1 MVSPNNTEL
10 PQQQATYE
18 RLTPPP
24 TPVIGTFPN
33 AETTQDQAQQEA
45 ELAGSALVVDTSP
58 SEAGTPEQE
67 NQDENPTQ
75 PAAMGA
81 STGAGSR
88 SNDEDSPVYL
98 PDPFTG
104 LFDNHP
110 VTKNARPTS
119 DDAFNPFDTKFR
131 PGEGFEPGSLNKRE
145 QDFEA
150 DFDSSQYHDEDFAS
164 PRDKGKQKEDIENES
179 TEPSSSDMAA
189 NQNNTAGDFED
200 QEPKPSDTTNDAAY
214 TPPSYE
220 EFRDTWHNCDRCGNI
235 LRCSFRTPQ
244 AQNDDEEV
252 DDEGISDEVEAQ
264 DEESNEQPQ
273 YGA

>member
-1 MVSPNNTEL
+1 MVSSNKMEL

-18 RLTPPP
+18 RVTPPP
-24 TPVIGTFPN
+24 TPAIGTFPN
-33 AETTQDQAQQEA
+33 AETTKDQAQQA
-45 ELAGSALVVDTSP
+45 TELPVSALAVDTSP

-67 NQDENPTQ
+67 NQDETAMQ
-75 PAAMGA
+75 PAAMGT
-81 STGAGSR
+81 SMGAGSR

-110 VTKNARPTS
+110 VTKNVRPTS
-119 DDAFNPFDTKFR
+119 DDACNPFDTKFR
-131 PGEGFEPGSLNKRE
+131 PGEGFEPGSLNKEE

-150 DFDSSQYHDEDFAS
+150 DFDPSQYHDGDFAS
-164 PRDKGKQKEDIENES
+164 PRDKGKQKEDVENES
-179 TEPSSSDMAA
+179 IEPSNLDIAA

-200 QEPKPSDTTNDAAY
+200 QEPKPSDTTNNGTY

-220 EFRDTWHNCDRCGNI
+220 EFHDTWHNCDRCGNI

-244 AQNDDEEV
+244 AQNDDEEIN
-252 DDEGISDEVEAQ
+252 DEIGAQ
-264 DEESNEQPQ
+264 DEESDEQTTI
-273 YGA
+273 